1 MAISWL
7 SAAQQFLRLETG
19 EVPLTPG
26 RTVYLLKMKFGD
38 GMRAAWYRDVVR
50 PRILAEVPLELP
62 EDNSCEIHALTSEND
77 WLNLVWALRSFAFF
91 SGRQYALCIHDD
103 GTLSEDAVTQL
114 RFAFPHARL
123 IRRWEADERLRPV
136 LSDLPRCSSLR
147 VSNKL
152 APKVFDFAFFL
163 EADRLILLDSD
174 VLFFAPP
181 TALLNAFSDPAFCKN
196 TLNKD
201 WRAGYTIDL
210 EKTRPLLD
218 FDLPPLI
225 NSGLGLLHR
234 ASLRF
239 DWFEEF
245 LGLPDILSHSHQ
257 IEQTLIALCSARFGF
272 EMLPAEYDVH
282 IGPRRQGIPCRHYTG
297 PIRRL
302 FYEEGIR
309 ELSRQGF
316 WWHKKPERTG

>member
-7 SAAQQFLRLETG
+7 TAAQQFLRLETG

-38 GMRAAWYRDVVR
+38 GLRAAWYRDVVR
-50 PRILAEVPLELP
+50 PQILAAVPLELP
-62 EDNSCEIHALTSEND
+62 EDKSCEIHALTSGDD

-103 GTLSEDAVTQL
+103 GTLTDDAVGQL
-114 RFAFPHARL
+114 EVAFPHARL
-123 IRRWEADERLRPV
+123 ISRREADDRLRPV
-136 LSDLPRCSSLR
+136 LSDLPRCSALR
-147 VSNKL
+147 ATNKL

-174 VLFFAPP
+174 ILFFAPP
-181 TALLNAFSDPAFCKN
+181 TALLNALRDPAFCKN

-201 WRAGYTIDL
+201 WGAGYTIDL
-210 EKTRPLLD
+210 EKTRALLD
-218 FDLPPLI
+218 FDLPPMI

-239 DWFEEF
+239 DWVEEF

-272 EMLPAEYDVH
+272 EMLPTEYDVH
-282 IGPRRQGIPCRHYTG
+282 LGPHRPGAPIRHYTG
-297 PIRRL
+297 PIRHL
-302 FYEEGIR
+302 MFSEGIR
-309 ELSRQGF
+309 SLARQGF
-316 WWHKKPERTG
+316 LKSAN